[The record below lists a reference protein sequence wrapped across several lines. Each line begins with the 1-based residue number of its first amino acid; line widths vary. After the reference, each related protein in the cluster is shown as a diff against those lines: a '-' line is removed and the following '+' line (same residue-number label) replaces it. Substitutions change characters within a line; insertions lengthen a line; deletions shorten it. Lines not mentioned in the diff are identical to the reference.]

1 MKETFSIPFVNRY
14 INIFFKTQTKKKEIE
29 NEFNELDIFELIK
42 NNKYDYLNYTK
53 KLLDQ
58 ITNSKIS

>member
-1 MKETFSIPFVNRY
+1 MNRY

>member
-14 INIFFKTQTKKKEIE
+14 INIFLKPILIKKEIE
-29 NEFNELDIFELIK
+29 NEFNELDIFEIIK